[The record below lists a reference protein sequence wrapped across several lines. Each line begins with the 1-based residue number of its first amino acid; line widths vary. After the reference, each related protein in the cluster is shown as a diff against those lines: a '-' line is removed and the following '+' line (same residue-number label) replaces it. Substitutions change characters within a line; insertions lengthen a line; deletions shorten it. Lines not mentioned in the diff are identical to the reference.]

1 MAITRTDFVKSSAA
15 AALAMMLPRA
25 ASPAPIDGARFPD
38 LVPGYLP
45 GEDELWGWLE
55 QLAGWCPASTGGP
68 GHTAFVNF
76 LDSQLRK
83 AKLTPQRKTFKIP
96 YWDLQGYGLTLGI
109 GNEKIHATSYRP
121 YGGSTG
127 PRGVTAPL
135 YYAGMVPKLD
145 YSGASGKIVLVEL
158 APAVSPGAPNRPG
171 EVLGTW
177 PAGQAANIPGTNYGA
192 INLYNSTP
200 DLKPAV
206 AAGAAGVI
214 YIWNNVSDANAEDQ
228 AHPFTGAPSSIP
240 ALWVTASTGQRLK
253 NAAASGRFG
262 LNLMVNAPTK
272 PDTPT
277 DNLWAVLPGKSEETI
292 IVNTHTDGCNC
303 CEENGGLGVVALAQY
318 FSKIP
323 LEQRNRTLLFLMTTG
338 HFSHSYVRGTQDW
351 MNTNK
356 DVLQK
361 TVACVTIEHLG
372 ATHWVDDPVKNEY
385 KPTGQFEWGPA
396 FTPLPAEGAVFVKAA
411 EGTDAKNVYA
421 FKPEGGY
428 PGEGAGFWRAGIP
441 VISYLVSPQYLF
453 IAPARGKD
461 LLSKLDKKRFHGEI
475 VTLAKCVAALDKMS
489 VPEIK
494 GA

>member
-1 MAITRTDFVKSSAA
+1 MAITRKDFLKSSSA
-15 AALAMMLPRA
+15 AALAMMLPQSA
-25 ASPAPIDGARFPD
+25 APAAIETGAFPD
-38 LVPGYLP
+38 LVAGNLP
-45 GEDELWGWLE
+45 GEDELWNWLG
-55 QLAGWCPASTGGP
+55 QLADWCPASTGGP

-76 LDSQLRK
+76 LDAQLRK

-96 YWDLQGYGLTLGI
+96 YWDLKDYSLKLGS
-109 GNEKIHATSYRP
+109 EKIHATSYRP

-127 PRGVTAPL
+127 PAGVSAPL

-145 YSGASGKIVLVEL
+145 FSGAAGKIALVEL
-158 APAVSPGAPNRPG
+158 APAISPGAGKGRPG
-171 EVLGTW
+171 EVLGTY
-177 PAGQAANIPGTNYGA
+177 PPGQAANIPNSGYGA
-192 INLYNSTP
+192 INLYSTTP
-200 DLKPAV
+200 DLKPAQ

-228 AHPFTGAPSSIP
+228 AHPFTGAPNPVP

-253 NAAASGRFG
+253 GLANSGASIT
-262 LNLMVNAPTK
+262 LTVDAPTK

-277 DNLWAVLPGKSEETI
+277 DNLWAVLPGKTDETI
-292 IVNTHTDGCNC
+292 VVNTHTDGCNC

-323 LEQRNRTLLFLMTTG
+323 LAQRNRTLLFLMTTG
-338 HFSHSYVRGTQDW
+338 HFAHGYVRGTQDW
-351 MNTNK
+351 MNANK
-356 DVLQK
+356 DVLSK

-372 ATHWVDDPVKNEY
+372 ATCWLDDPVKNVY
-385 KPTGQFEWGPA
+385 KPTGEFEWGPA
-396 FTPLPAEGAVFVKAA
+396 YTPIPAEGSVFIKAA
-411 EGTDAKNVYA
+411 QGSEAKNIYA

-453 IAPARGKD
+453 IAPARGRD
-461 LLSKLDKKRFHGEI
+461 LLAKLDKRRFHGEI
-475 VTLAKCVAALDKMS
+475 VTLTKCVAALDKMS
-489 VPEIK
+489 AAEIK